1 MSKKETLFQRLISSR
16 ETSDIDF
23 SKVRYSEK
31 YKIFI
36 IISTVIVCSV
46 FFILHLTGYDEQN
59 KFNLVPGYQWTG
71 QTIKAEFTYPV
82 YKSVLTYQNEV
93 KEARENTNFVFVL
106 DKSIEA
112 ISIRKINS
120 ILDSIKAISN
130 PDFNELS
137 LQDEIS
143 LKTLQEFRALPNNQ
157 RLTKINKIRSLT
169 IQFVNNV
176 YDNGFVNVNLD
187 KIKHTEITVRI
198 SANREFIYPK
208 SSLNDRGTF
217 LTKLQRFASL
227 NFDKDASAVIEIIA
241 KNVQPNLIYSEELTE
256 RARQNNEKSVP
267 KTIGIVRK
275 GETIISKGEILNE
288 ENILKIKSYKSSQQ
302 MREENIITT
311 YNIIGS
317 IGHSA
322 IIYSILLI
330 YLYYIRR
337 KIFAD
342 NLYLLIL
349 SVSLI
354 VVSFVAWI
362 TVNFY
367 TESPIEYLIFLPT
380 LSMLL
385 AIIFDSRTAFYSTVT
400 MALMIS
406 GIRGNDYST
415 GTAMLFAGILAAYTV
430 RDIQSRTQIF
440 RSIFYI
446 FIGLGLVIIFFGFER
461 SDGFDI
467 ILPKLL
473 FAGVNSVI
481 SPILTF
487 GGIYIVESL
496 TDLVTDL
503 KIKEFDNLNH
513 PLLLKMNEVA
523 PGTYQHTMGVALLAE
538 RCAQAI
544 GANQLL
550 TKVGAYYHD
559 IGKISKAE
567 YFTENQLDIGNKLDL
582 LPPQRSAIA
591 IREHVNDGI
600 ELAKQYKL
608 PKRIIDFIPMH
619 HGTTIIKHFY
629 AKALEE
635 AKEKDILINPD
646 DFRYPGPKPNSK
658 ETAILMICDAA
669 EAISRVKEYDKDEI
683 IKRINDSIDEKIL
696 DGQFD
701 DADLTFEDVKIIK
714 ETIKKIIIAKSHQR
728 VVYKEIPKKNNH
740 QN

>member
-1 MSKKETLFQRLISSR
+1 
-16 ETSDIDF
+16 
-23 SKVRYSEK
+23 
-31 YKIFI
+31 
-36 IISTVIVCSV
+36 
-46 FFILHLTGYDEQN
+46 
-59 KFNLVPGYQWTG
+59 
-71 QTIKAEFTYPV
+71 
-82 YKSVLTYQNEV
+82 
-93 KEARENTNFVFVL
+93 
-106 DKSIEA
+106 
-112 ISIRKINS
+112 
-120 ILDSIKAISN
+120 
-130 PDFNELS
+130 
-137 LQDEIS
+137 
-143 LKTLQEFRALPNNQ
+143 
-157 RLTKINKIRSLT
+157 
-169 IQFVNNV
+169 
-176 YDNGFVNVNLD
+176 
-187 KIKHTEITVRI
+187 
-198 SANREFIYPK
+198 
-208 SSLNDRGTF
+208 
-217 LTKLQRFASL
+217 
-227 NFDKDASAVIEIIA
+227 
-241 KNVQPNLIYSEELTE
+241 
-256 RARQNNEKSVP
+256 
-267 KTIGIVRK
+267 
-275 GETIISKGEILNE
+275 
-288 ENILKIKSYKSSQQ
+288 
-302 MREENIITT
+302 
-311 YNIIGS
+311 
-317 IGHSA
+317 
-322 IIYSILLI
+322 
-330 YLYYIRR
+330 
-337 KIFAD
+337 
-342 NLYLLIL
+342 
-349 SVSLI
+349 
-354 VVSFVAWI
+354 
-362 TVNFY
+362 
-367 TESPIEYLIFLPT
+367 
-380 LSMLL
+380 
-385 AIIFDSRTAFYSTVT
+385 
-400 MALMIS
+400 
-406 GIRGNDYST
+406 
-415 GTAMLFAGILAAYTV
+415 
-430 RDIQSRTQIF
+430 
-440 RSIFYI
+440 
-446 FIGLGLVIIFFGFER
+446 
-461 SDGFDI
+461 
-467 ILPKLL
+467 
-473 FAGVNSVI
+473 VI

-635 AKEKDILINPD
+635 VKEKDILINPD

-728 VVYKEIPKKNNH
+728 VVYKEIPQKNNH

>member
-120 ILDSIKAISN
+120 ILDSLKAISN

-157 RLTKINKIRSLT
+157 RLAKINKIRSLT

-354 VVSFVAWI
+354 IVSFVAWI

-367 TESPIEYLIFLPT
+367 TENPIEYLIFLPT

-635 AKEKDILINPD
+635 VKEKDILINPD

-728 VVYKEIPKKNNH
+728 VVYKEIPQKNNH

>member
-120 ILDSIKAISN
+120 ILDSLKAISN

-275 GETIISKGEILNE
+275 GETIISKGEIINE

-354 VVSFVAWI
+354 IVSFVAWI

-728 VVYKEIPKKNNH
+728 VVYKEIPQKNNH

>member
-120 ILDSIKAISN
+120 ILDSLKAISN

-157 RLTKINKIRSLT
+157 RLAKINKIRSLT

-241 KNVQPNLIYSEELTE
+241 KNIQPNLIYSEELTE

-354 VVSFVAWI
+354 IVSFVAWI

-683 IKRINDSIDEKIL
+683 IKRINESIDEKIL

>member
-1 MSKKETLFQRLISSR
+1 MSKKETLFQRIISSR

-23 SKVRYSEK
+23 SKIRYSEK
-31 YKIFI
+31 YKILIIITTVFICSLFFI
-36 IISTVIVCSV
+36 I
-46 FFILHLTGYDEQN
+46 HLTSYDEQN
-59 KFNLVPGYQWTG
+59 KYNLVPGYQWTG
-71 QTIKAEFTYPV
+71 QTIKAEFTFPI
-82 YKSVLTYQNEV
+82 YKSVSSYQNEV

-106 DKSIEA
+106 DKSIESL
-112 ISIRKINS
+112 SIKKVNS
-120 ILDSIKAISN
+120 ILDSLKVISN

-137 LQDEIS
+137 LQNDLS
-143 LKTLQEFRALPNNQ
+143 LKTLREFRALPNNQ
-157 RLTKINKIRSLT
+157 RLAKINKIRSLT
-169 IQFVNNV
+169 FQFLN
-176 YDNGFVNVNLD
+176 DIFEKGFVNVNLD
-187 KIKHTEITVRI
+187 KIKHSEITVRV
-198 SANREFIYPK
+198 SANREYIYPK

-217 LTKLQRFASL
+217 LSKLQKFATL
-227 NFDKDASAVIEIIA
+227 NFEKDASAVMEIVS

-256 RARQNNEKSVP
+256 RARQNNEKSVA
-267 KTIGIVRK
+267 KTLGIVRK
-275 GETIISKGEILNE
+275 GETIISKGEILTE
-288 ENILKIKSYKSSQQ
+288 DHILKIKSYKISQQ
-302 MREENIITT
+302 MRDENIITT
-311 YNIIGS
+311 YNIVGS
-317 IGHSA
+317 IGHAA

-342 NLYLLIL
+342 NLHLLIL
-349 SVSLI
+349 SISLI
-354 VVSFVAWI
+354 VVSFAAWI
-362 TVNFY
+362 TVNVY

-380 LSMLL
+380 LSMIL

-446 FIGLGLVIIFFGFER
+446 FIGLGLVLVFFGFER
-461 SDGFDI
+461 SDGFDV

-503 KIKEFDNLNH
+503 KIKEYDNLNH

-567 YFTENQLDIGNKLDL
+567 YFTENQMDIENKLDL
-582 LPPQRSAIA
+582 LPPKRSAIA
-591 IREHVNDGI
+591 IREHVNDGV

-635 AKEKDILINPD
+635 AKEKNSEINPD
-646 DFRYPGPKPNSK
+646 DFRYPGPKPNSR

-683 IKRINDSIDEKIL
+683 IKRINNSIDEKIL

-701 DADLTFEDVKIIK
+701 DSDLTFEDVKVIK
-714 ETIKKIIIAKSHQR
+714 DTIKKIIIAKSHQR
-728 VVYKEIPKKNNH
+728 VVYKEIPKNNF
-740 QN
+740 N

>member
-120 ILDSIKAISN
+120 ILDSLKAISN

-157 RLTKINKIRSLT
+157 RLAKINKIRSLT

-354 VVSFVAWI
+354 IVSFVAWI

-728 VVYKEIPKKNNH
+728 VVYKEIPQKNNH

>member
-120 ILDSIKAISN
+120 ILDSLKAISN

-157 RLTKINKIRSLT
+157 RLAKINKIRSLT

-354 VVSFVAWI
+354 IVSFVAWI

>member
-120 ILDSIKAISN
+120 ILDSLKAISN

-157 RLTKINKIRSLT
+157 RLAKINKIRSLT

-241 KNVQPNLIYSEELTE
+241 KNIQPNLIYSEELTE

-354 VVSFVAWI
+354 IVSFVAWI

-728 VVYKEIPKKNNH
+728 VVYKEIPQKNNH